1 MKIMSKMIHD
11 IQAKESEKEMLHT
24 LQPGLQQFGL

>member
-1 MKIMSKMIHD
+1 MKIMNKMIHD

-24 LQPGLQQFGL
+24 LQNRVYNNLY